1 MSLFTLPINY
11 PYTDK
16 DKETFDMAIATEI
29 SHQEIVKRL
38 STHSINRK

>member
-1 MSLFTLPINY
+1 MSLYTLAINY
-11 PYTDK
+11 PYTDN
-16 DKETFDMAIATEI
+16 DKKNFDMAIATEI